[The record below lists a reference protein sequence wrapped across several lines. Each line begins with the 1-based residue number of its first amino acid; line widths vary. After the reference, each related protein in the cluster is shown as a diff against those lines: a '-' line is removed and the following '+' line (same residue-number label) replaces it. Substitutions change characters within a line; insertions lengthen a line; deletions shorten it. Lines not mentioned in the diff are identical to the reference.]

1 MRVDNSSSPE
11 LAPSRN
17 EQQAFD
23 RAKEVP
29 VVDFKSP
36 VNEIEQSVNVNDNNV
51 KDANNTEQTAQP
63 QVNMEEVAQKL
74 QEFVGGLNVSLQFS
88 VDEESGRDVIKVMDK
103 ESGEV
108 VRQFPSEE
116 VLEVIKSL
124 GHATGILF
132 NETA

>member
-1 MRVDNSSSPE
+1 MRVDNSNTNE

-36 VNEIEQSVNVNDNNV
+36 VNEIEQSVNVNDTDV
-51 KDANNTEQTAQP
+51 KEAKTEEQP
-63 QVNMEEVAQKL
+63 QVNLEEVAQKL
-74 QEFVGGLNVSLQFS
+74 QDFVGALNVSLQFS

-103 ESGEV
+103 DSGEV

-124 GHATGILF
+124 GQATGVLF